1 MKKAKYQFKYE
12 WGETWEVTVDN
23 FDWDNEYWFR
33 IIARNIE
40 YYRSHTTNTL
50 EVITCC
56 GLYRVVEDDCEYV
69 GMISAGDHGAY
80 LIFRGEDGEVANQ
93 KELDRDDFI

>member
-1 MKKAKYQFKYE
+1 MDNVKYRFEYD
-12 WGETWEVTVDN
+12 WGESWEIMGDN
-23 FDWDNEYWFR
+23 FDWDNDYWFR
-33 IIARNIE
+33 IIARNID

-69 GMISAGDHGAY
+69 GMVSVGEHGAH
-80 LIFRGEDGEVANQ
+80 LIFRGDDGEIAIQ
-93 KELDRDDFI
+93 KEFYKDEFI